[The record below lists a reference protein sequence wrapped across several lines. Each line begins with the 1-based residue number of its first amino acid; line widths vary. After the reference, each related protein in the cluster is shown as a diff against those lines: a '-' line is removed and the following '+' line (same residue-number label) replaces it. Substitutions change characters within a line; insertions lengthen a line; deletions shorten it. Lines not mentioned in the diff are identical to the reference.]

1 MDELQIVKK
10 NFPPKSVGAWRS
22 AALLKLLRGYK
33 AMPGYIAASRPKVI
47 MQRCINLEI
56 CFEKKRYRIE
66 NLLEINCV

>member
-33 AMPGYIAASRPKVI
+33 AMTGYIAASHHAAMYKPRN
-47 MQRCINLEI
+47 MLR
-56 CFEKKRYRIE
+56 KKAIQ
-66 NLLEINCV
+66 N